1 MIAFYVSLVAVGAA
15 GVAVIREL
23 AAAQTKQRA
32 ALRPVRVQVAN
43 RHAGGDARR
52 G

>member
-1 MIAFYVSLVAVGAA
+1 
-15 GVAVIREL
+15 VIREI

-32 ALRPVRVQVAN
+32 ALRPVRIRSVD
-43 RHAGGDARR
+43 RHTGRHSRR

>member
-1 MIAFYVSLVAVGAA
+1 
-15 GVAVIREL
+15 VIREL

-32 ALRPVRVQVAN
+32 ALRPVRIRNAD
-43 RHAGGDARR
+43 RHTGRHARR

>member
-1 MIAFYVSLVAVGAA
+1 MIAFYLSLVAVGAA
-15 GVAVIREL
+15 GAVVIREI

-32 ALRPVRVQVAN
+32 ALRPVRIQSPERQTG
-43 RHAGGDARR
+43 RHARR

>member
-1 MIAFYVSLVAVGAA
+1 
-15 GVAVIREL
+15 VIREI

-32 ALRPVRVQVAN
+32 ALRPVRIQSPHP
-43 RHAGGDARR
+43 RTDRQARR

>member
-1 MIAFYVSLVAVGAA
+1 MIAFYLSLVALGAA
-15 GVAVIREL
+15 GVAVIREI

-32 ALRPVRVQVAN
+32 ALRPVRIRDAD
-43 RHAGGDARR
+43 RHTGRHARR